1 MRAPGF
7 MPNFLTGYKLKE
19 RVQERIQHFFEQR
32 RLRML
37 ARLGFRNPA
46 AKKKAYDKAGGPA
59 MEVGK
64 ISIYMNPCI
73 SW

>member
-1 MRAPGF
+1 
-7 MPNFLTGYKLKE
+7 
-19 RVQERIQHFFEQR
+19 
-32 RLRML
+32 ML